1 MPTIQEVR
9 QQYPQYDDLSD
20 QQLADALHSKFYS
33 DMPKADFLAKIGMG
47 ESDVGKDLRSE
58 LSAESTKMTETIDNI
73 DRARYDALPEWQKPF
88 VAAQDTAALLGDG
101 LTMGFGDKA
110 VAAVRAPFT
119 DKTYEQEL
127 AAAREQTQDARNR
140 AGYAGTAA
148 EVVGAAAVPIA
159 AAGRGLTLAGRLGT
173 GAMTGAKGVGARA
186 GLMAAEGAGYG
197 ALSAAGHDEDIS
209 TGAAIGAA
217 GGAAGSVIGDAVSAG
232 LTKAHGAIKG
242 KPKVPDLENLRTA
255 AREAYDRADNA
266 GVIFK
271 PEGVQRLGNTI
282 RTELAEF
289 GYHPQLQPRVAAVL
303 DEIDRLSQ
311 GNTTL
316 KGVDVLRRIAN
327 NIGAS
332 QDPSEKALGA
342 MIVNKIDD
350 FVSDIKFNDVIAGNP
365 MEGAAALKKARNLW
379 SRVAKNERLIKAV
392 EEAKN
397 RAGATGSGGNVEN
410 ATRQNIRKMLEKGRG
425 FTADEKAAM
434 QEIVRG
440 TPTQDLLRLAGKLS
454 PSGNG
459 LMAALGIGGTMVNP
473 AIGLAS
479 LGGMG
484 AKALADRGVQQ
495 GVEALETLIRSG
507 GNAAALQSAQG
518 TLARLTQAQREAL
531 ARFIMGGA
539 VTAGN
544 QPSQ

>member
-1 MPTIQEVR
+1 MPTIAEVR

-20 QQLADALHSKFYS
+20 AQLADALHSKFYR

-47 ESDVGKDLRSE
+47 ESDTGKDLRSE
-58 LSAESTKMTETIDNI
+58 LSAASTKMTGTIDNI
-73 DRARYDALPEWQKPF
+73 DRARYDALPEWQKPL

-119 DKTYEQEL
+119 DKSYEQEL
-127 AAAREQTQDARNR
+127 AAARDLTQDARNR
-140 AGYAGTAA
+140 AGLAGTAA

-159 AAGRGLTLAGRLGT
+159 AAGRGATLAGRFGT

-186 GLMAAEGAGYG
+186 GLMAGEGAAYG
-197 ALSAAGHDEDIS
+197 AASAAGHDQDLA

-232 LTKAHGAIKG
+232 LSKAHGAIKG
-242 KPKVPDLENLRTA
+242 KTKVPDLEALKTS
-255 AREAYDRADNA
+255 AREAYDRAEDA

-271 PEGVQRLGNTI
+271 PEGVQRLGDTI
-282 RTELAEF
+282 KTELAEF

-303 DEIDRLSQ
+303 SEIDRLGQ

-327 NIGAS
+327 NVGAS

-342 MIVNKIDD
+342 MIVGKIDD

-365 MEGAAALKKARNLW
+365 MEGAAALKQARNLW
-379 SRVAKNERLIKAV
+379 SRVSKNERLIKAV

-410 ATRQNIRKMLEKGRG
+410 ATRQNVRRMLEKGRG

-434 QEIVRG
+434 QQIVRG
-440 TPTQDLLRLAGKLS
+440 TKTQDALRLAGKLS

-459 LMAALGIGGTMVNP
+459 LMAALGVGGAMVNP
-473 AIGLAS
+473 AIGVAS

-495 GVEALETLIRSG
+495 GVDALETLIRSG
-507 GNAAALQSAQG
+507 GNAATLQSAQG

-531 ARFIMGGA
+531 ARFVMGGSI
-539 VTAGN
+539 TTGN

>member
-1 MPTIQEVR
+1 MATLTINGRKVTVDDSFRNLSPEEQEATVEEIAAQIGVSGPQAEES
-9 QQYPQYDDLSD
+9 QQSR
-20 QQLADALHSKFYS
+20 DARAS
-33 DMPKADFLAKIGMG
+33 M
-47 ESDVGKDLRSE
+47 SE
-58 LSAESTKMTETIDNI
+58 ASNSLTGTIDNI
-73 DRARYDALPEWQKPF
+73 DKARYDALPEWQKPL
-88 VAAQDTAALLGDG
+88 VAAQDTAALLADG
-101 LTMGFGDKA
+101 VTMGFGDKA

-119 DKTYEQEL
+119 DKSYEQEL
-127 AAAREQTQDARNR
+127 AAARGQTQDARNR
-140 AGYAGTAA
+140 AGLAGTVA
-148 EVVGAAAVPIA
+148 EVAGAAAVPMA
-159 AAGRGLTLAGRLGT
+159 AAGRGATLAGRFGT
-173 GAMTGAKGVGARA
+173 GAMTGAKGLAARA
-186 GLMAAEGAGYG
+186 GLMAGEGAAYG
-197 ALSAAGHDEDIS
+197 AASAAGHDQDIA

-217 GGAAGSVIGDAVSAG
+217 GGAAGSVVGDAVSAG
-232 LTKAHGAIKG
+232 LSKAHGAIKG
-242 KPKVPDLENLRTA
+242 KPNVPDLENLRTA
-255 AREAYDRADNA
+255 ARQAYDRAENA

-271 PEGVQRLGNTI
+271 PEGMQRLGNTI
-282 RTELAEF
+282 KTELADF
-289 GYHPQLQPRVAAVL
+289 GYHPQLQPRVSAVL
-303 DEIDRLSQ
+303 SEIDRLGQ

-327 NIGAS
+327 NVGAS

-342 MIVNKIDD
+342 MIVSKIDD

-365 MEGAAALKKARNLW
+365 MEGAAALKQARNLW
-379 SRVAKNERLIKAV
+379 SRVSKNERLIKAV

-410 ATRQNIRKMLEKGRG
+410 ATRQNVRKMLEKGRG

-434 QEIVRG
+434 QQIVRG
-440 TPTQDLLRLAGKLS
+440 TKTQDALRLAGKLS

-459 LMAALGIGGTMVNP
+459 LMAALGVGGAMVNP
-473 AIGLAS
+473 AIGVAS

-495 GVEALETLIRSG
+495 GVDALETLIRSG

-518 TLARLTQAQREAL
+518 TLARLSQAQREAL
-531 ARFIMGGA
+531 ARFVMGGT